1 MKTSSVDLDNL
12 DPDNLEFNNAVELIK
27 VGYPVV
33 YLTGKAGT
41 GKTTFL
47 RYIKKNISPLNT
59 VILAPTG
66 VAAINAGGQTIH
78 SFFQIKPSVYIP
90 DDKRLRT
97 KADQNETDKSTI
109 YDHFKYQKDKVEII
123 RAMELLIIDEVSML
137 RCDLL
142 DVVDKILRVYRK
154 NLKKKFGGVRVLL
167 IGDTFQL
174 PPIADYEQWEILKKF
189 YESQF
194 FFSSKVIK
202 NETPVI
208 IELKKI
214 YRQKEEVY
222 INLLNKIRVNN
233 INEEELNLLNS
244 KYKPNFKPHND
255 EGYITLATHNQ
266 IVNSTNLEKL
276 NNLNSELFVFEAEIK
291 GVFPDSNFPT
301 EKILQIKEDAQIMF
315 IKNNRQKNYY
325 NGKIALVKK
334 INEGEITIEFLS
346 EEDEFEKRNIIVLEK
361 EIWKN
366 IRYKWNEDEH
376 RIDEETIG
384 TFTQFP
390 IRLAWAITVHKSQGL
405 TFEKVIADLN
415 GAFASGQVYVALS
428 RCTSFNGL
436 VLKTKIDKSAIKADQ
451 NAINFA
457 KNETPETLI
466 TEELKSGRADYFYN
480 KAASSLKDNDIRS
493 AISNYTK
500 AIKFRNDTESEIFI
514 RYLRLYHNK
523 LYSQSIKLKE
533 ANLSVNELSSKLE
546 DTNGLLEK
554 IKAESEGF
562 RSEAIEYRN
571 KHKEAIDKLNISKQ
585 EYSNL
590 SKEIEEVKSSL
601 LKSEVIVNLQ
611 NDSIKDKDMLI
622 KKYERKISDLE
633 NKIDNIEV
641 ELERINNITW
651 IQKVLGKK

>member
-1 MKTSSVDLDNL
+1 MKNINVDIDNL

-47 RYIKKNISPLNT
+47 RYIKKYVSPSNT
-59 VILAPTG
+59 VVLAPTG

-97 KADQNETDKSTI
+97 KAIQDDVDKSTI
-109 YDHFKYQKDKVEII
+109 YDHFKYHKDKVEII

-154 NLKKKFGGVRVLL
+154 NLKSRFGGVKVLL

-174 PPIADYEQWEILKKF
+174 PPIADHEQWEILKKF

-202 NETPVI
+202 NQTPVI

-214 YRQKEEVY
+214 YRQKEETY
-222 INLLNKIRVNN
+222 INLLNRIRINSVN
-233 INEEELNLLNS
+233 ESDLNLLNT
-244 KYKPNFKPHND
+244 KYKPGFNPSND
-255 EGYITLATHNQ
+255 EGYITLATHNA
-266 IVNSTNLEKL
+266 IVSNTNLEKL
-276 NNLNSELFVFEAEIK
+276 NNLNSQLFICEAEIN
-291 GVFPDSNFPT
+291 GVFPESNFPT
-301 EKILQIKEDAQIMF
+301 EKTLQLKQGAQIMF

-325 NGKIALVKK
+325 NGKIGLVNA
-334 INEGEITIEFLS
+334 IDEGEIKIEFLT
-346 EEDEFEKRNIIVLEK
+346 DEYDFERKNIIALEK
-361 EIWKN
+361 ETWEN
-366 IRYKWNEDEH
+366 IRYKWNEEQH
-376 RIDEETIG
+376 RIEEEVIG
-384 TFTQFP
+384 SFKQFP

-436 VLKTKIDKSAIKADQ
+436 ILKTKIDRSAIKADLH
-451 NAINFA
+451 AINFA

-466 TEELKSGRADYFYN
+466 TEELNSGRADYYYS
-480 KAASSLKDNDIRS
+480 KAATFLKENDIKS
-493 AISNYTK
+493 TILNYLK
-500 AIKFRNDTESEIFI
+500 AIKYRNDTDSEIFK
-514 RYLRLYHNK
+514 RYLSLYHHKLFNK
-523 LYSQSIKLKE
+523 AK
-533 ANLSVNELSSKLE
+533 KLE
-546 DTNGLLEK
+546 SLIIEFTKITNEFQDVNGLLEACK
-554 IKAESEGF
+554 IELEKSNIDLNKLKINLFETNSEN
-562 RSEAIEYRN
+562 SILRN
-571 KHKEAIDKLNISKQ
+571 EVDKLKHEIS
-585 EYSNL
+585 
-590 SKEIEEVKSSL
+590 I
-601 LKSEVIVNLQ
+601 SESDL
-611 NDSIKDKDMLI
+611 IKLNQII
-622 KKYERKISDLE
+622 KKYEKEDKKNKQTIQEIQTKLNNSLLE
-633 NKIDNIEV
+633 I
-641 ELERINNITW
+641 ERINNLTW
-651 IQKVLGKK
+651 MQKVLGKK

>member
-1 MKTSSVDLDNL
+1 MKINGVDLDNL
-12 DPDNLEFNNAVELIK
+12 DQDNLEFNNAVELIK

-47 RYIKKNISPLNT
+47 RYIKKNVSPLNT
-59 VILAPTG
+59 VVLAPTG

-78 SFFQIKPSVYIP
+78 SFFQIKPSVYVP

-97 KADQNETDKSTI
+97 KADQEDVDKSTI
-109 YDHFKYQKDKVEII
+109 FDHFKYHKDKIEII

-142 DVVDKILRVYRK
+142 DVIDKILRVYRK
-154 NLKKKFGGVRVLL
+154 NLKKRFGGVKVLL

-174 PPIADYEQWEILKKF
+174 PPIADYEQWDILKIF

-233 INEEELNLLNS
+233 INDTELNLLNS
-244 KYKPNFKPHND
+244 KFQPGFKPPND
-255 EGYITLATHNQ
+255 AGYITLATHNQ
-266 IVNSTNLEKL
+266 IVNNTNLEKL
-276 NNLNSELFVFEAEIK
+276 NNLNSELFICEAEIK
-291 GVFPDSNFPT
+291 GVFPDNNFPT
-301 EKILQIKEDAQIMF
+301 EKILQIKEGAQIMF

-325 NGKIALVKK
+325 NGKIGLVNK
-334 INEGEITIEFLS
+334 IVEGEITIEFKS
-346 EEDEFEKRNIIVLEK
+346 EENQIETNNIIVLEK
-361 EIWKN
+361 ETWEN
-366 IRYKWNEDEH
+366 VRYKWNEEHH
-376 RIDEETIG
+376 RIEEEVIG
-384 TFTQFP
+384 SFKQFP

-405 TFEKVIADLN
+405 TFEKVVADLN

-436 VLKTKIDKSAIKADQ
+436 ILKTKIDRSAIKADQ
-451 NAINFA
+451 NVINFA

-466 TEELKSGRADYFYN
+466 TEELKSGRADYFYS
-480 KAASSLKDNDIRS
+480 KAASSLKENDIKS
-493 AISNYTK
+493 AILNYQK
-500 AIKFRNDTESEIFI
+500 AIKYRNDTDSELFI
-514 RYLRLYHNK
+514 RYLSIYHNNLFTK
-523 LYSQSIKLKE
+523 IKKSK
-533 ANLSVNELSSKLE
+533 NLEIEFNKVTNDFQDL
-546 DTNGLLEK
+546 NGLLEK
-554 IKAESEGF
+554 SKREIEGLGNELNSYRDRHNVAVKKLDDVNLDNVILQISVDDLKKNLSISESSVKKLEKDIRNGNKIIYDLQKKINNYT
-562 RSEAIEYRN
+562 IELDR
-571 KHKEAIDKLNISKQ
+571 I
-585 EYSNL
+585 SNL
-590 SKEIEEVKSSL
+590 
-601 LKSEVIVNLQ
+601 
-611 NDSIKDKDMLI
+611 
-622 KKYERKISDLE
+622 
-633 NKIDNIEV
+633 
-641 ELERINNITW
+641 TW